1 MQSFKIVFLL
11 STLFF
16 FQCARPCPA
25 DIKLGELNLSTASK
39 SFFPA
44 ALQVQEMTFKNATG
58 EKLTFKNNNPDW
70 NKRTQLDVETL
81 CQRGDFLDRTAQS
94 SFFAGES
101 YHLNFDTPNKD
112 YTIEINLTHSNIGT
126 YGKLADTIFYET
138 FTAYG
143 QRLTAPTQVGGT
155 TVLTSLR
162 GNDAKVTPAF
172 IAGVDNFVFVADT
185 TLLGQAIQNVW
196 VTPKGK
202 NWTLFMF
209 YSKEK
214 GIEGF
219 TTENG
224 EVWLRE

>member
-1 MQSFKIVFLL
+1 MQSIKVVFLL
-11 STLFF
+11 ATFF
-16 FQCARPCPA
+16 LFQCARRCPA
-25 DIKLGELNLSTASK
+25 DIKLGEINLLPASK
-39 SFFPA
+39 SFLPT
-44 ALQVQEMTFKNATG
+44 ALQVEEMTFKNAMN
-58 EKLTFKNNNPDW
+58 EKLVFKNNNPDW
-70 NKRTQLDVETL
+70 KKRVPQNIETL
-81 CQRGDFLDRTAQS
+81 CERGDYLDKTSQVS
-94 SFFAGES
+94 YLDGES
-101 YHLNFDTPNKD
+101 YHFYYNTPNQD

-126 YGKLADTIFYET
+126 YGALADTIFYET
-138 FTAYG
+138 FTVYG
-143 QRLTAPTQVGGT
+143 QRITEPTQVGGT
-155 TVLTSLR
+155 TILTSLR

-172 IAGVDNFVFVADT
+172 IAGMDNFVFVPDT
-185 TLLGQAIQNVW
+185 TLLGQPIQNVW

>member
-1 MQSFKIVFLL
+1 MQSFKIVFLFVAV
-11 STLFF
+11 FF
-16 FQCARPCPA
+16 FQCARRCPK
-25 DIKLGELNLSTASK
+25 DISLGEINLSTATK
-39 SFFPA
+39 SFFPP
-44 ALQVQEMTFKNATG
+44 ALQVQEMTFKNAAN
-58 EKLTFKNNNPDW
+58 EKLTFKNTDTDW
-70 NKRTQLDVETL
+70 NKRSNRDVETL
-81 CQRGDFLDRTAQS
+81 CERGDFLDKTVQTNYLS
-94 SFFAGES
+94 SES
-101 YHLNFDTPNKD
+101 YHLYFDTPNKD
-112 YTIEINLTHSNIGT
+112 YTIEINIGLSNIGT
-126 YGKLADTIFYET
+126 YGKVADTIFYET

-162 GNDAKVTPAF
+162 GNEDKVTPAF
-172 IAGVDNFVFVADT
+172 IAGVDNYVFVADT
-185 TLLGQAIQNVW
+185 TLLGQPIKNVW
-196 VTPKGK
+196 VTPIGK